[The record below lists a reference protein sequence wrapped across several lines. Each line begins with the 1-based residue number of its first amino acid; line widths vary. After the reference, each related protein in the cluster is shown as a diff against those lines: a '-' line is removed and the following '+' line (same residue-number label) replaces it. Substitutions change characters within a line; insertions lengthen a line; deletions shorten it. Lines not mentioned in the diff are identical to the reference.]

1 MFTLKSIAAAAT
13 IILSA
18 GASYASSFN
27 GSYWNATSFNSIDQV
42 YSYIET
48 NEATAT
54 FDSTTID
61 YPGAAGSIS
70 DATTLQEFLGAT
82 GDGLSLSG
90 AFNNRLEKSVFTFS
104 GILNLNGLQSIKVG
118 SDDGFGL
125 KLDGVEVLR
134 HSAPR
139 AFGYTS
145 GSHTFTGST
154 AFELIYYENYGYTGV
169 EFQINDQIVSSAM
182 SVGNTAVPSV
192 PLPAGLPLMAGALA
206 GFGLL
211 RARAAKFV

>member
-1 MFTLKSIAAAAT
+1 MLTFKSVAAAAT
-13 IILSA
+13 FVLSA

-27 GSYWNATSFNSIDQV
+27 GSYWNSTGFNSIDQV

-48 NEATAT
+48 NDATAT

-61 YPGAAGSIS
+61 YPGASGSIS
-70 DATTLQEFLGAT
+70 DTTTLQDFLGAT

-90 AFNNRLEKSVFTFS
+90 AFNNTLEKSVFKIS
-104 GILNLNGLQSIKVG
+104 GFINVNGLQSLKVG

-139 AFGYTS
+139 AFAYTA
-145 GSHTFTGST
+145 GTYDFTGPTS
-154 AFELIYYENYGYTGV
+154 FELVYYENYGNTGV
-169 EFQINDQIVSSAM
+169 EFQINDQMVSSDIGV
-182 SVGNTAVPSV
+182 SGVNVPSV
-192 PLPAGLPLMAGALA
+192 PVPAGLPLIAGAL
-206 GFGLL
+206 GGLGVL
-211 RARAAKFV
+211 RARSTKTA